1 MDEAQLDAMHDY
13 MSDNYFDYI
22 TYDDILDWLEG
33 CSIDELSKIIRI
45 ANILRIKLEV
55 IKNESN

>member
-13 MSDNYFDYI
+13 MSENYFDYI

-33 CSIDELSKIIRI
+33 CSIGDLTEIIKAAI
-45 ANILRIKLEV
+45 NLKQILEV
-55 IKNESN
+55 IKNE

>member
-33 CSIDELSKIIRI
+33 CSIDDLSEIIKAAINLKKI
-45 ANILRIKLEV
+45 LEV
-55 IKNESN
+55 IKNE